1 MTITHNGKEIT
12 LTAEQEKALFGEDK
26 HRTGYERAEF
36 EESYYLTNAQGETL
50 RFVESGSSYEN
61 DVYEA
66 VNYHSDKTI
75 AQNNARADALMRN
88 LRRFSAEHEG
98 WKIRHTHNRS
108 NTRTHLIECSFPS
121 NKLIVS
127 STVGYQQF
135 GIPYFHTAEIAKA
148 AIEQFKDELIWYF
161 TEYKWVL

>member
-1 MTITHNGKEIT
+1 MFVQCGYEEIRTNALTGVLLKKLMEEIEMTITHNGKEIT

-98 WKIRHTHNRS
+98 VEDSPHPQPQQYE
-108 NTRTHLIECSFPS
+108 NTSHRMF
-121 NKLIVS
+121 
-127 STVGYQQF
+127 
-135 GIPYFHTAEIAKA
+135 IP
-148 AIEQFKDELIWYF
+148 
-161 TEYKWVL
+161 